1 MEYLVLP
8 ANISGH
14 QWYYQWKSVVK
25 FGVITSGFNWYISGK
40 PVVSIGISVVYQCFP
55 AVYHWKSAVKF
66 GATSGIPVFS
76 SGITNGIPVVYHW
89 KSVVKFGVVIT
100 VIH

>member
-1 MEYLVLP
+1 MRLKLSVNTSEYLVLP
-8 ANISGH
+8 VISSGISVVH

-25 FGVITSGFNWYISGK
+25 FGVITSCI
-40 PVVSIGISVVYQCFP
+40 PVVSIGISVMDIPV
-55 AVYHWKSAVKF
+55 VSIAVKL
-66 GATSGIPVFS
+66 GGITSVS

-89 KSVVKFGVVIT
+89 KSVVKYCGITT

>member
-1 MEYLVLP
+1 M
-8 ANISGH
+8 
-14 QWYYQWKSVVK
+14 VK